1 MVASHDYLCRKR
13 LRNEQRGR
21 GNIEDSLFRIKEAP
35 GAHLAT
41 VPALCE
47 MHNASEPYIP
57 LELQFPG
64 YIRLPTYVTE
74 GTAINV
80 GIDSSEHSAVEQVEC
95 ICLELKSNIFCDPER
110 SCHRQTFIL
119 PPLVSE

>member
-1 MVASHDYLCRKR
+1 VRHKKWRGDFYTAIRTADRRTVLTHKCQGQGERRKLDCHFRPRGRGTSLCRKR
-13 LRNEQRGR
+13 LRNEKRGR
-21 GNIEDSLFRIKEAP
+21 GNIEDRLFRIKEAKEAP

-64 YIRLPTYVTE
+64 YIRLTTYVTE
-74 GTAINV
+74 
-80 GIDSSEHSAVEQVEC
+80 
-95 ICLELKSNIFCDPER
+95 
-110 SCHRQTFIL
+110 
-119 PPLVSE
+119 